1 MKKFDDLTFT
11 DHYMFEKVL
20 QNREICKEL
29 LERLL
34 KIKIAKMEYPEIEKS
49 ISPFYETRGV
59 RLDVYVKDTDKVFDI
74 ELQNAIDTHIPLR
87 TRYYQSM
94 LDTDCLLK
102 GQYYSELPQSFVIF
116 ICSYDPFGFDLP
128 IYTFTNRCDEKLDL
142 LLEDK
147 STKKIFNANGYKNE
161 KDVEIKSFLQY
172 ICNQEPV
179 DDFTNKIDT
188 FVARIKKEEVNRK
201 EYLSMNI
208 HDQDNFLR
216 GKKEGLQ
223 QKAIETAKNFLKMGL
238 TIEQVANGTGLSIET
253 ITELRNNLK

>member
-102 GQYYSELPQSFVIF
+102 GQYYSELP
-116 ICSYDPFGFDLP
+116 
-128 IYTFTNRCDEKLDL
+128 
-142 LLEDK
+142 
-147 STKKIFNANGYKNE
+147 
-161 KDVEIKSFLQY
+161 
-172 ICNQEPV
+172 
-179 DDFTNKIDT
+179 
-188 FVARIKKEEVNRK
+188 
-201 EYLSMNI
+201 
-208 HDQDNFLR
+208 
-216 GKKEGLQ
+216 
-223 QKAIETAKNFLKMGL
+223 
-238 TIEQVANGTGLSIET
+238 
-253 ITELRNNLK
+253 